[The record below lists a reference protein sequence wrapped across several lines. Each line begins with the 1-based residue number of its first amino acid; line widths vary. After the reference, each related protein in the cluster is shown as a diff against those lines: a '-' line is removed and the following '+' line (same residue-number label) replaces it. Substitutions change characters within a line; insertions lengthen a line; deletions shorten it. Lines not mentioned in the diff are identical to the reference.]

1 MSRPRCSL
9 GRAWADVRR
18 SALTAAARCARRA
31 RLPPRARPR
40 RSRGK
45 GPRVEFRGHEVQWPT
60 WRLRVGFTPREDLV
74 LHTVAYD
81 DQGRLRPNPNTPVS
95 ADSRRRPGV
104 GGGIV
109 FHVRVRANASLHT
122 HSPGPSLFGG
132 GDRRAAN
139 RGGVF

>member
-1 MSRPRCSL
+1 VQATLQPRS
-9 GRAWADVRR
+9 GV
-18 SALTAAARCARRA
+18 SRRA
-31 RLPPRARPR
+31 TIGAHRSRTMRSSCASPSTSRPR